1 MKLLAALLVALLSAL
16 ASAEKILLIPLD
28 SRPATGQFALMVAK
42 MAAVDVLMPPYE
54 DLGRF
59 TDPGRPD
66 DILAWLESQDLKDVS
81 AVVCSADMIEYGGL
95 IASRTGE
102 TTAQTAIQRMNR
114 LVAAVRREP
123 HVRLYVFS
131 ATMRLLPTATSKASR
146 YAMALGQYEEAKAKY
161 MMTEDGVDRRAIPRL
176 RRALPAGVIQQYE
189 ATRQR
194 NHAVQEQLIRMQAAG
209 NFDYLIVGQ
218 DDARPYGPH
227 VPETVQL
234 RRLTDSL
241 KAQDQVFFCEGV
253 DQHACVLVSR
263 ALLQEAQW
271 QPRVRVVY
279 SDDQGKD
286 LFASYESKPI
296 KDSLSDQLLA
306 SGARPAGPSDEYD
319 YTLYLN
325 TPRRREANFQQ
336 FVSDMAS
343 DIDQGF
349 PTAVADIDLARN
361 GTADPELFQSLWEN
375 RRMMRLISYAGW
387 NTAGNTMGTAIPAA
401 NVYLLARRSS
411 TVDPLERE
419 VAQREFL
426 LHRLVNDYAYHMY
439 TRPRAYQMI
448 EDDGIGTSEEIYG
461 SEYDKVNAFVQRDL
475 TDRLMDYFNEQFM
488 GQRFFAGTEQYEISG
503 IEDIKVWLPWP
514 RPYEVRLEFH
524 LNTKPVDASTGASPP
539 PSQSGQ
545 GLSKSSR

>member
-1 MKLLAALLVALLSAL
+1 MRFVAAVLVAILSTI
-16 ASAEKILLIPLD
+16 ASAERILLIPLD
-28 SRPATGQFALMVAK
+28 SRPATGQFAQMVAK

-59 TDPGRPD
+59 TDPGRPEE
-66 DILAWLESQDLKDVS
+66 ILSWLEQQDLRDVS

-95 IASRTGE
+95 IGSRIGG
-102 TTAQTAIQRMNR
+102 TTAETALRRMSR
-114 LVAAVRREP
+114 LVAAVRRDP

-131 ATMRLLPTATSKASR
+131 ATMRLLPTATTRSAKYSLQ
-146 YAMALGQYEEAKAKY
+146 LGKFEEAKAKFV
-161 MMTEDGVDRRAIPRL
+161 MTGDPSTRATMERM
-176 RRALPAGVIQQYE
+176 RAAVPKAVVQQYE
-189 ATRQR
+189 ATRRR
-194 NHAVQEQLIRMQAAG
+194 NHAVQEQLIKFQASG
-209 NFDYLIVGQ
+209 NFDFLIIGQ

-234 RRLTDSL
+234 KRLVASL
-241 KAQDQVFFCEGV
+241 NAANQVFFCEGV

-279 SDDQGKD
+279 SDDLGRNMY
-286 LFASYESKPI
+286 ASYESKPI

-325 TPRRREANFQQ
+325 TPRRREENFRQ

-349 PTAVADIDLARN
+349 PTAVADIDLGRN
-361 GTADPELFQSLWEN
+361 GTADPELFESLWEN

-401 NVYLLARRSS
+401 NVYLLSRRSS
-411 TVDPLERE
+411 TVDPLYRE

-448 EDDGIGTSEEIYG
+448 EDDEVGTTEEIYG
-461 SEYDKVNAFVQRDL
+461 DEYEKVNTFVQHDL
-475 TDRLMDYFNEQFM
+475 SDRLQTYFSDQFL
-488 GQRFFAGTEQYEISG
+488 GRRFFAGTQEYAFSG
-503 IEDIKVWLPWP
+503 ITDVKIWLPWP

-524 LNTKPVDASTGASPP
+524 LEAKPIDPSTGASPP

-545 GLSKSSR
+545 G